1 MDAAVTVVSGAMTL
15 AQAAPVVADQ
25 VQTHFG
31 WLESIAI
38 DILGWFIK
46 THPALAPVGA
56 VLMLMGTAR
65 SLLKPIMT
73 ALHEIVKVTPTQ
85 YDDNLLA
92 SWENSKG
99 YTALCWVLDF
109 LASVKL
115 PATAADSTTKTETK

>member
-1 MDAAVTVVSGAMTL
+1 MDPVTAATGAVTL
-15 AQAAPVVADQ
+15 AQVAPVVADQ

-31 WLESIAI
+31 WLESIGI

-46 THPALAPVGA
+46 THPALAPLGA
-56 VLMLMGTAR
+56 VLMLMGTMR
-65 SLLKPIMT
+65 SILKPLMT
-73 ALHEIVKVTPTQ
+73 GLHEIAKVTPTQ

-92 SWENSKG
+92 SFENSKA

-115 PATAADSTTKTETK
+115 PAPSTTAPTETKK